1 LWDPAGGQTAS
12 AGHVSARKTTPDGIV
27 PGAILYNETSNQ
39 LEVGIKP
46 KEFAPLGVPIGGII
60 MWSGSV
66 GSVPSGYKLCDGND
80 GTPDL
85 RDRFIVG
92 AGNNYAVDSTAG
104 ITTSVGT
111 NAYALAYIMRTN
123 A

>member
-1 LWDPAGGQTAS
+1 
-12 AGHVSARKTTPDGIV
+12 
-27 PGAILYNETSNQ
+27 
-39 LEVGIKP
+39 
-46 KEFAPLGVPIGGII
+46 